1 MVLSEEEM
9 VALRLPATL
18 GAARAARGAVEDV
31 PELADHEDLQFVT
44 ALLTTE
50 LVANAVRHAGLAPE
64 EDVAL
69 LVEAL
74 DDIVHVEVS
83 DSGPGFFPL
92 PHTRSRPGRRVE
104 HGLHLLDV
112 LSDRWGYRRGR
123 PGCCLWFD
131 LDLVPGRRRWRGREP
146 IPQRYG

>member
-1 MVLSEEEM
+1 M

-18 GAARAARGAVEDV
+18 GAARDARSAVEDV
-31 PELADHEDLQFVT
+31 PELVRHEDLQFVT

-50 LVANAVRHAGLAPE
+50 LVANAVRHSGLTPD

-74 DDIVHVEVS
+74 DGVVHVEVS

-92 PHTRSRPGRRVE
+92 LHTRSRPGRRVE
-104 HGLHLLDV
+104 HGLHLVDV
-112 LSDRWGYRRGR
+112 LADRWGFRCDR

-131 LDLVPGRRRWRGREP
+131 VDLVPGRRAWRGREP
-146 IPQRYG
+146 ISPH